1 MADDF
6 NTDSAGGGNLFKDIT
21 RGLFH
26 EVMPVAATTVDSGR
40 DVMNEFRN
48 LSRKLTGTMRQESR
62 KVSKT
67 YQGRQASAAFDSAM
81 HDIATGTFDVS
92 KVNNTM
98 YDDYDDIEKSSSID
112 TLTADEKTAMAPED
126 IIARSQ
132 QGVSRAV
139 IRSASAQMDAMMGIA
154 QSVMGSNIAATK
166 ALGQQ
171 ITNSILY
178 NTNTINANLM
188 VANGKLSQIN
198 ANLET
203 LIEYQNTN
211 TTKFY
216 EKNLEVM
223 TAMGKMIANLES
235 MDTGKQRKRTN
246 MRARN
251 GFDFREYVNRI
262 KKGLKSSIFATG
274 AQMVKTTAGMQT
286 PGENIASLLSIFLP
300 QRLTKPLKDLDSH
313 LGQNF
318 EEILKRIGDKASGNT
333 LLQLLGIADALG
345 NKRST
350 VGRSINMGNYQKDML
365 PWNGKAQRTLVEVIP
380 ELLTSIDAGVNKTDK
395 RYYDY
400 EVGTFKSRKEI
411 EKAFNDEYYSRISF
425 EMDSAIDKIAK
436 AIESAGLTAAEK
448 TTAKNR
454 VSDIVHD
461 RAFGNGDVIQ
471 SRQQMADILSQMNV
485 STTDFTSIMRDFEKS
500 LESVTESM
508 EDLYDK
514 IGSTDSIYRV
524 VNNRSGSGRRQPIG
538 KSSAEQLAEN
548 AKSQSVFSR
557 SYIDQNINDSV
568 DAIISSLQAEFPE
581 EDITG
586 TIKRQIYSDLLNG
599 ANEEDVLKRYR
610 NQFNRGKGV
619 GKLLDYVTSGGYSA
633 RRQAREAQRRANA
646 DPRVSRFGDR
656 VQQIDDEMFLRVH
669 GIRYN
674 GQGGRGPQ
682 PGPTPNPPPGAAGS
696 RANPQG
702 GPQPPAPPIQSTN
715 PIPVVNGGAPQPR
728 RQVRSTNALGDTT
741 LQNKKASS
749 QRSQMNGEEAGAE
762 AAHRSGSGNQLITS
776 VNNPQMDHALES
788 LEGAVNVPFNNALN
802 NSEAA
807 LNLNERNRAAIVGA
821 ISEIPPQSGGVMQAI
836 KNMIDVSRV
845 GMTTML
851 SSFTDFGARLFGK
864 EGMIKSFFESD
875 LVRKQ
880 FEKLKNKLFN
890 EKDGIFKDQIAW
902 LKSTGSEIWGNTKEE
917 LAKGYNWVYDKYFQ
931 YKYRDKETGEVDE
944 NYRER
949 DEWKNS
955 KWAQR
960 MDFGTRYLEKRKS
973 SVHTPDEIEDGVA
986 EVADEATQLSETLKT
1001 SVNKVEES
1009 LAPLAEGE
1017 TSEVLITSINKIE
1030 DAAQEGAEKIKSSLT
1045 AVADTVAG
1053 EEEKKSST
1061 NRVKEINSSLVD
1073 AVKKGAP
1080 KVLAGGI
1087 AGLGLGALTA
1097 MSGPSLLTSMFLPG
1111 GPIGGAIVGSGIALL
1126 SQTEAFK
1133 SFMFGKK
1140 SEKTGERD
1148 GGLITKKM
1156 QESFKKAAPIAIG
1169 GAALGAL
1176 KAIPKMALG
1185 GGGGLGVLGM
1195 QLLPGGILGGAI
1207 LGMGVGLLK
1216 NSDLMQ
1222 NTLFGKK
1229 KDGSPNALAKGYGKV
1244 KELFKGS
1251 GKAITNGLK
1260 GAGIGALTGAVLSNM
1275 GFLPAM
1281 LSLGGPVGMGVAG
1294 LGLGIASSTKHFNEW
1309 MFGTEELDENGEP
1322 TGKRKGGILN
1332 RVRNILTINVID
1344 PITDSFRE
1352 NMLEFLDWSK
1362 DKITMPFR
1370 TALGP
1375 ILDSITGIKDNVVDY
1390 MKDKFDMIGEG
1401 IKSAFTS
1408 TIKTLFS
1415 PVTKLVGVIG
1425 KGAMNV
1431 MRIGTQ
1437 AALAPVQM
1445 GLGALNLLTMGKRR
1459 KEYMQFYKQYYAKGN
1474 INKNLNEYW
1483 DAQEA
1488 DGNKVGFLGR
1498 FADRMSAYMGRGPI
1512 ADAAREGYNEEMEA
1526 AGKNHL
1532 NWRSVPGERRE
1543 LKEQRKQRRES
1554 FKKWQRIDKLRKSIG
1569 TKDLE
1574 GEEAE
1579 LTPAM
1584 FERYRKKFVD
1594 LGIDESLLQNN
1605 DDLMQL
1611 IYHKSDF
1618 RKRAAGDSGQ
1628 LGESMALKQFR
1639 TALQEEMK
1647 ADEQLKQAVET
1658 NQILDDI
1665 RDQFREL
1672 ADRVLF
1678 DRQASGY
1685 MDERKEDNKRL
1696 QRKFKNLY
1704 KTGLWDK
1711 KTQGKINLND
1721 PELLEYDISGIDNK
1735 MLREFAMSK
1744 FAENGDF
1751 KGFLESYGRK
1761 LSPDDIRTNYI
1772 SGQRP
1777 GDRTTRTSSAANNA
1791 GSASGGNPIT
1801 EAINNMTEAV
1811 REQTNINAA
1820 QLETQTGGEINADD
1834 VADRRGRSFGSRIMN
1849 KFSTAGVFGGIFKR
1863 KEKAD
1868 KEKARSDREA
1878 AESAAAQALGDEEE
1892 KITSENS
1899 VEGGSG
1905 GESSSEEKPTNP
1917 IMKLFSTVKGVLG
1930 AGVSAVANSK
1940 VGKFIGAGVKF
1951 AGALGLVAGVGLTI
1965 AELVHPGIGESIGS
1979 KITSWN
1985 QNIENN
1991 LEGDGLQNM
2000 IDTAKEKVIGFF
2012 TETSKKALDW
2022 VSNDFLGKDGY
2033 LATGI
2038 GKVAD
2043 VLPEFLT
2050 KWVLPGIER
2059 TANFIG
2065 DNAETIVSAASTIIT
2080 SIGPP
2085 LIETIFKVL
2094 PDILLAAGKGL
2105 WSGLLNIGN
2114 GSRRSQT
2121 NLNQD
2126 DVAEVESHGGAARD
2140 NWENATQEEAEKAEA
2155 QGYQVRRTGNGYQIN
2170 RQYTLAGNEYENSK
2184 GEIETVQNSG
2194 NQSSLVKFGTHAATN
2209 ALLGFPGA
2217 TAMMLKGGAGA
2228 LTRATGALAGGG
2240 IGLLTGGP
2248 VGAITGALTGN
2259 KLGGKAIQLA
2269 GKAGGAL
2276 KTAGNWL
2283 VDTGKA
2289 GWNAITGLFGN
2300 KSTAN
2305 AAADLATQYGDDAA
2319 RILGSVTN
2327 AAQNNVD
2334 DIIRATANN
2343 GDTVVEMLGKA
2354 AVAGAD
2360 DVAAAQ
2366 KNTLKVF
2373 LDKAVE
2379 ALKKIPEL
2387 GPIKKII
2394 EAAGKSKAAA
2404 ISKALHE
2411 TVEEWCKKIAKVGQ
2425 KIAADSKIGNKV
2437 ISFIS
2442 DKMAMLGI
2450 KSTSA
2455 AATFMIS
2462 EAVFMTIGAI
2472 GGAIDAP
2479 NLFGVAK
2486 SACDWK
2492 MRLIASLL
2500 EGILGSTVGG
2510 IVDIVLMVI
2519 QMVTGYD
2526 AKKEFASFLYK
2537 KISFNSDASEA
2548 KLEDAQNQ
2556 LALETAIYNKMNG
2569 TNLTVQAYNDL
2580 ANKTLLGK
2588 AWDGI
2593 TGFFTG
2599 KKQEDMSKYAD
2610 IAKQYQS
2617 NSGSYTVNE
2626 HGEVS
2631 LTKDLTA
2638 GYGLGDIASDVM
2650 DKIKG
2655 KMLGK
2660 LLGFEGITSKD
2671 KMAMGY
2677 GPGVSAYS
2685 QANPAWADMPIGQFP
2700 SGNTA
2705 TMATAGCGPTALAA
2719 AAAKATGINVTPAMV
2734 GRYAVANGYITDGGA
2749 NANLFTKGAADMGLR
2764 GSEINK
2770 GNLSKALD
2778 SGDPI
2783 ILSGKSTSH
2792 GPYTEAGHIVMAEG
2806 KDRNGNVIVTDPMDG
2821 RQKRY
2826 TLGQIQSGMRTGW
2839 AYDNGAVGYGSP
2851 RMDREMGRTRTTQNR
2866 PHGRAAHEGLTTT
2879 PSTNNKVDAVSGAAP
2894 STTISTPS
2902 LLTTI
2907 PTPGLKTISP
2917 EAATIIS
2924 NAAGGTP
2931 APGVGNG
2938 NLLKVYTDGKEYY
2951 VPAISGYKYDGASMS
2966 YINIDTGAAIPVM
2979 DVINHTAQISGFMWN
2994 SRSKQYESRQSY
3006 NGKKLTIKPSDFDP
3020 ISQGLGPRNGAA
3032 SIYNARQK
3040 TAATTTPTNGGTTVV
3055 EELSTIEDAPGTIQ
3069 NFLDD
3074 FTKGNGI
3081 NKLLALGRVM
3091 EAWKNSILNGTDIWE
3106 EYKKLSS
3113 GSSASSGVTGNGDN
3127 VAPADLGNVSDQSQ
3141 AIWMYLRQQGFS
3153 KEQAAG
3159 IMGCWQAESSNK
3171 SKRIEGDYLKGFPGY
3186 AALSSR
3192 SLIDN
3197 YVKNVLFPAYDRS
3210 NVKIN
3215 KAGYKDLDG
3224 HYYPGI
3230 GLAQWTRGRTKN
3242 MMDYAQSY
3250 GKQWHDLGAQLG
3262 FFTKEM
3268 SSGYA
3273 KTNTKVRSAST
3284 ISDATN
3290 KFLVGYEGISGG
3302 NGRLEKRI
3310 GYAKSIYEKYKGL
3323 DTTNGAVVTTAA
3335 GRTTTR
3341 SGVELSGYGPG
3352 DVGETEKMSFADINR
3367 NITDQVINPIYQ
3379 KLFELTGINLS
3390 GGSTTSDSLNEVSGA
3405 AENGLPGGGTEYA
3418 TGTIDPSMVD
3428 LVKELPNT
3436 TATKWLSKVL
3446 SGRLTSPYGSRVHPI
3461 TKKQSMHW
3469 GIDIGAAGGTP
3480 IYSTVNG
3487 TVNTNTFNDGGYG
3500 NYLSITAADGT
3511 RHYYAHMKSPAL
3523 PKKGA
3528 TVVAGQKIGYV
3539 GTTGAST
3546 GNHLHYEIR
3555 KSDNTRISPDTYKYP
3570 TTIFNSG
3577 SAGYGIGDI
3586 GSLIQLHGAATQ
3598 HSRNLASGVLGYGKV
3613 NSKIAPLFRG
3623 KSKFLTDIEAAR
3635 EFEKSQKNELKF
3647 SADGSRLIGYGSGPI
3662 DMSNTEG
3669 KLQALLEVVTQ
3680 WYNDSK
3686 KAIPPSTTTTNVIDA
3701 STRVVNSAQQKPVTK
3716 TEPAPVIGK
3725 IDSLV
3730 ERHVKYASAY

>member
-6 NTDSAGGGNLFKDIT
+6 NMDSAGGGNLFKDIT

-98 YDDYDDIEKSSSID
+98 YDDYDDIEKSSSVD
-112 TLTADEKTAMAPED
+112 TLTADEKTAMSPED

-139 IRSASAQMDAMMGIA
+139 IRSASAQMDAMMGTA

-235 MDTGKQRKRTN
+235 MDTGKQRRRTN

-345 NKRST
+345 NKR
-350 VGRSINMGNYQKDML
+350 GKMPGAIGMHAYQKDML
-365 PWNGKAQRTLVEVIP
+365 PWNGKAQRALVEVIP
-380 ELLTSIDAGVNKTDK
+380 ELLTSIDAGINKTDK

-400 EVGTFKSRKEI
+400 ETGKFNSRKSI
-411 EKAFNDEYYSRISF
+411 EQAFDDEYFSRITF
-425 EMDSAIDKIAK
+425 EMDSAISKISK

-448 TTAKNR
+448 VTAKNR

-500 LESVTESM
+500 LETVTESM

-524 VNNRSGSGRRQPIG
+524 VNNDSGSTRRQPVG
-538 KSSAEQLAEN
+538 RSRAATLAER
-548 AKSQSVFSR
+548 AKSQNIFSR

-568 DAIISSLQAEFPE
+568 DAIVSSLQAEFPE

-599 ANEEDVLKRYR
+599 ANEEDALKRYR

-633 RRQAREAQRRANA
+633 RRQAREAQRRANT

-696 RANPQG
+696 RTNPQG
-702 GPQPPAPPIQSTN
+702 GPQPPAPPIQSIN
-715 PIPVVNGGAPQPR
+715 PIPVVNGGTPQPR

-741 LQNKKASS
+741 LQNKRASS

-762 AAHRSGSGNQLITS
+762 AAHRGGSSNQLITS
-776 VNNPQMDHALES
+776 VNNPQMDRALES
-788 LEGAVNVPFNNALN
+788 LEGAVNIPFNNALN

-807 LNLNERNRAAIVGA
+807 LNLNERNRAAVVGA

-875 LVRKQ
+875 LVKKQ

-944 NYRER
+944 NYRDR

-960 MDFGTRYLEKRKS
+960 MDFGTRYLEKKKS
-973 SVHTPDEIEDGVA
+973 SVHTPGEVEDGVA
-986 EVADEATQLSETLKT
+986 EVADEAIQLSETLKT

-1061 NRVKEINSSLVD
+1061 NKVKEINSSLVD

-1148 GGLITKKM
+1148 GGLISKKM
-1156 QESFKKAAPIAIG
+1156 REGFKKAAPIAIG
-1169 GAALGAL
+1169 GAALSAL

-1207 LGMGVGLLK
+1207 LGMGIGLLK

-1251 GKAITNGLK
+1251 GKAIMNGLK
-1260 GAGIGALTGAVLSNM
+1260 GAGIGVLTGTVLSNM

-1352 NMLEFLDWSK
+1352 NMLEFIDWGK

-1408 TIKTLFS
+1408 TIKTIFS

-1526 AGKNHL
+1526 AGKDHL
-1532 NWRSVPGERRE
+1532 KWRSVAGERRD

-1647 ADEQLKQAVET
+1647 SDEQLKQAVET

-1761 LSPDDIRTNYI
+1761 LSPNDIRTNYI

-1777 GDRTTRTSSAANNA
+1777 GDRTTRTSSATNNA
-1791 GSASGGNPIT
+1791 TTASGGNPIT
-1801 EAINNMTEAV
+1801 EAINNLTESV

-1849 KFSTAGVFGGIFKR
+1849 KFSTAGVFGGWFKR
-1863 KEKAD
+1863 KQKAD
-1868 KEKARSDREA
+1868 KAKARSDREA
-1878 AESAAAQALGDEEE
+1878 AESADAQALGDEQAESDNPE
-1892 KITSENS
+1892 VNVN

-1905 GESSSEEKPTNP
+1905 EEEK
-1917 IMKLFSTVKGVLG
+1917 KESLFSKILNGAKGLLG
-1930 AGVSAVANSK
+1930 SFANTK
-1940 VGKFIGAGVKF
+1940 VGGIITTALKVGGGIFGVAGLAIGIMEMIRPGTQQQLLNWTEEVTTSIENGNFYDDFIKPTLEKVMGKVVDGATYFADNFPDWFETKAIPRLEKTAEVIAANAESIVGIAATVIGA
-1951 AGALGLVAGVGLTI
+1951 
-1965 AELVHPGIGESIGS
+1965 
-1979 KITSWN
+1979 
-1985 QNIENN
+1985 
-1991 LEGDGLQNM
+1991 
-2000 IDTAKEKVIGFF
+2000 
-2012 TETSKKALDW
+2012 
-2022 VSNDFLGKDGY
+2022 
-2033 LATGI
+2033 
-2038 GKVAD
+2038 
-2043 VLPEFLT
+2043 
-2050 KWVLPGIER
+2050 
-2059 TANFIG
+2059 
-2065 DNAETIVSAASTIIT
+2065 
-2080 SIGPP
+2080 IGPP
-2085 LIETIFKVL
+2085 LADAFVKVVPTIAGSFMKAIYNATIAEWMHLPKLGDKDKAETVDFNQF
-2094 PDILLAAGKGL
+2094 PDIDDQQAFIDKLRSEGTASYTDKNGNTRNAVLAEGGEVSVDENGNVTWDRDTSRDAKFTDHMAGVVAGDAARAAIQAGKGGKFTSWL
-2105 WSGLLNIGN
+2105 AK
-2114 GSRRSQT
+2114 R
-2121 NLNQD
+2121 
-2126 DVAEVESHGGAARD
+2126 
-2140 NWENATQEEAEKAEA
+2140 
-2155 QGYQVRRTGNGYQIN
+2155 
-2170 RQYTLAGNEYENSK
+2170 AGN
-2184 GEIETVQNSG
+2184 V
-2194 NQSSLVKFGTHAATN
+2194 FG
-2209 ALLGFPGA
+2209 ALGGIVPGA
-2217 TAMMLKGGAGA
+2217 TIGGTAGLVKGPIGSAVGTVTGGVKGAMSGAKH
-2228 LTRATGALAGGG
+2228 GGG
-2240 IGLLTGGP
+2240 LF
-2248 VGAITGALTGN
+2248 A
-2259 KLGGKAIQLA
+2259 
-2269 GKAGGAL
+2269 KAGQWIANGPASGL
-2276 KTAGNWL
+2276 FKNT
-2283 VDTGKA
+2283 VTTG
-2289 GWNAITGLFGN
+2289 TGLSNIPILGRLFGN
-2300 KSTAN
+2300 SKAQQSMLTNLTN
-2305 AAADLATQYGDDAA
+2305 AAASGTVIDFDNLAKLTGEMGEDAA
-2319 RILGSVTN
+2319 SRQVIREAAEASLKNAMSASNTNMTREAMETAIQNATNKLITENGGNAVDAALNIATNGVKETAEAAASGAVDAGVKSAKKGVLQKFFTKVKEIIDNKILKNEKFTKIVSKFTADNTILGKFVKSFSGI
-2327 AAQNNVD
+2327 VD
-2334 DIIRATANN
+2334 KVMKKVFADERLWMKYAT
-2343 GDTVVEMLGKA
+2343 KA
-2354 AVAGAD
+2354 ADMLAKMGLNVTPIAVLTVSYDLVNGAFSAKNIFNMHYED
-2360 DVAAAQ
+2360 DV
-2366 KNTLKVF
+2366 
-2373 LDKAVE
+2373 
-2379 ALKKIPEL
+2379 
-2387 GPIKKII
+2387 
-2394 EAAGKSKAAA
+2394 
-2404 ISKALHE
+2404 
-2411 TVEEWCKKIAKVGQ
+2411 
-2425 KIAADSKIGNKV
+2425 
-2437 ISFIS
+2437 
-2442 DKMAMLGI
+2442 
-2450 KSTSA
+2450 
-2455 AATFMIS
+2455 
-2462 EAVFMTIGAI
+2462 
-2472 GGAIDAP
+2472 
-2479 NLFGVAK
+2479 
-2486 SACDWK
+2486 DWL
-2492 MRLIASLL
+2492 MRLIAALLNAVFGYFVPLDLILEIGGAVMGKDFKCQIASTLYKAMAPEDGGLGLIGDTALENSQIKQEIATEKYNAQHGTSLTAAEL
-2500 EGILGSTVGG
+2500 SDKTNPGMFGWVLNGGKWAINGVTNFVTGGHGTNFETVGS
-2510 IVDIVLMVI
+2510 VRNAMSNV
-2519 QMVTGYD
+2519 
-2526 AKKEFASFLYK
+2526 
-2537 KISFNSDASEA
+2537 SDAEVAAYRS
-2548 KLEDAQNQ
+2548 
-2556 LALETAIYNKMNG
+2556 
-2569 TNLTVQAYNDL
+2569 NL
-2580 ANKTLLGK
+2580 G
-2588 AWDGI
+2588 
-2593 TGFFTG
+2593 
-2599 KKQEDMSKYAD
+2599 
-2610 IAKQYQS
+2610 
-2617 NSGSYTVNE
+2617 
-2626 HGEVS
+2626 H
-2631 LTKDLTA
+2631 
-2638 GYGLGDIASDVM
+2638 
-2650 DKIKG
+2650 
-2655 KMLGK
+2655 
-2660 LLGFEGITSKD
+2660 
-2671 KMAMGY
+2671 
-2677 GPGVSAYS
+2677 GPGDGKIRSVNYYS
-2685 QANPAWADMPIGQFP
+2685 QTNPAWADQMIGRFP
-2700 SGNTA
+2700 SGNPA
-2705 TMATAGCGPTALAA
+2705 TMANAGCGPTAMALAVREMTGLPISPSDMGAYA
-2719 AAAKATGINVTPAMV
+2719 AS
-2734 GRYAVANGYITDGGA
+2734 NGYITDGGA
-2749 NANLFTKGAADMGLR
+2749 NSRLFTEGARAFGLNAHEV
-2764 GSEINK
+2764 SK
-2770 GNLSKALD
+2770 SNLEASLRSSAPTII
-2778 SGDPI
+2778 SGV
-2783 ILSGKSTSH
+2783 SGES
-2792 GPYTEAGHIVMAEG
+2792 GPYTKAGHILVAKGLNRGGQAVVE
-2806 KDRNGNVIVTDPMDG
+2806 DPYDG
-2821 RQKRY
+2821 TRTTMPVSKLKAGY
-2826 TLGQIQSGMRTGW
+2826 RTGYS
-2839 AYDNGAVGYGSP
+2839 YDGAIGYGSP

-2866 PHGRAAHEGLTTT
+2866 PHGRAAHEGITTT

-3040 TAATTTPTNGGTTVV
+3040 TAAATPTNAGETTVV
-3055 EELSTIEDAPGTIQ
+3055 EELSAVEDAPGTIQ

-3215 KAGYKDLDG
+3215 KAGYKDSDG

-3268 SSGYA
+3268 SNGYA

-3310 GYAKSIYEKYKGL
+3310 GYAKAIYEKYKGL

-3352 DVGETEKMSFADINR
+3352 DTEESEKMSFADISR
-3367 NITDQVINPIYQ
+3367 NINDQVINPIYQ

-3390 GGSTTSDSLNEVSGA
+3390 GGSATSSSLNEVSGA

-3418 TGTIDPSMVD
+3418 TGTVDPSMVD

-3446 SGRLTSPYGSRVHPI
+3446 KGRLTSPYGSRVHPI

-3511 RHYYAHMKSPAL
+3511 RHYYAHMKSPAI

-3586 GSLIQLHGAATQ
+3586 GSLIQLHGAASR
-3598 HSRNLASGVLGYGKV
+3598 HSRNLASGALGYGKV
-3613 NSKIAPLFRG
+3613 NSKIAPLFKG
-3623 KSKFLTDIEAAR
+3623 KSKFLTDVEAAR
-3635 EFEKSQKNELKF
+3635 EFEKGQKNELKF
-3647 SADGSRLIGYGSGPI
+3647 SADGSRLIGYGSGPT
-3662 DMSNTEG
+3662 DMTNTEG

-3686 KAIPPSTTTTNVIDA
+3686 KATPPSTTTTNVIDA
-3701 STRVVNSAQQKPVTK
+3701 STRVVNSAQQKPTTK

-3730 ERHVKYASAY
+3730 ERHAKYASAY